1 MLYFRACPRC
11 KTGTVELS
19 SDTHGWYLSCLN
31 CGFQKAGDVLRAFAA
46 RRAATAS
53 NGVKTS
59 VVSHP
64 AAIRPHSAAVN
75 S

>member
-46 RRAATAS
+46 RRAAADV
-53 NGVKTS
+53 VKTAAVSRPAS
-59 VVSHP
+59 VRLH
-64 AAIRPHSAAVN
+64 RAAVN